1 MNNCAD
7 ILSRP
12 LVRHWDSL
20 EVPHKQSSKNTT
32 TTKRCTV
39 RLGNIQF
46 SGQERFCSFRCRKEQ
61 RNCSVFPLQKGGSGI
76 VLLFP
81 LQKGVSEK
89 VLFYPLKEG
98 GSGKVM
104 FFLLQKGD
112 SGKVLFYPIR
122 CRKEATERF
131 CSILSAAERRQ
142 RNGSGLSAA
151 ERRLRK
157 VMLKVFERSWG
168 SSGQATLTK
177 YGLQLTALR
186 IKTKKQIK
194 TNGIYTVICSKTI
207 HASNHLNNGTVLCS
221 A

>member
-1 MNNCAD
+1 ML
-7 ILSRP
+7 IF
-12 LVRHWDSL
+12 LVDHLWDTEIDSL

-81 LQKGVSEK
+81 LQKGGSEK

-122 CRKEATERF
+122 CRKEAAESHVESIWKVLRVLRSCHTDQIWAPTHSPADKNKKTSGIYNLFQYCIRLKQPKYWYF
-131 CSILSAAERRQ
+131 CSA
-142 RNGSGLSAA
+142 
-151 ERRLRK
+151 
-157 VMLKVFERSWG
+157 
-168 SSGQATLTK
+168 
-177 YGLQLTALR
+177 
-186 IKTKKQIK
+186 
-194 TNGIYTVICSKTI
+194 
-207 HASNHLNNGTVLCS
+207 
-221 A
+221 